1 MTRPLHDW
9 LVAFESCVRDR
20 RPAEIVVLLSSL
32 VVAWWLYVP
41 VHELAHAW
49 GCLSTGGAVTRL
61 EISRIYGAGLLA
73 RIFPYVT
80 VGSEYADRLSGFDT
94 RGSDLT
100 HLATCAAP
108 FVLTILVG
116 VPLLRAV
123 PLLSGWRRGLALG
136 VALPMA
142 YAPFVSIPGDY
153 YEMGSILV
161 SRLVT
166 VFVPHFPT
174 ARWRSDDV
182 FRLVGSLTPDAN
194 ASDVAGIAASLLV
207 GVVLA
212 LMTYWAGVAISAAA
226 KRSNAPVS

>member
-80 VGSEYADRLSGFDT
+80 VGSEYAG
-94 RGSDLT
+94 
-100 HLATCAAP
+100 
-108 FVLTILVG
+108 
-116 VPLLRAV
+116 
-123 PLLSGWRRGLALG
+123 RRGNHAERCQLQAG
-136 VALPMA
+136 PQ
-142 YAPFVSIPGDY
+142 SN
-153 YEMGSILV
+153 
-161 SRLVT
+161 
-166 VFVPHFPT
+166 
-174 ARWRSDDV
+174 
-182 FRLVGSLTPDAN
+182 GSL
-194 ASDVAGIAASLLV
+194 AGHIWRNMNHWS
-207 GVVLA
+207 G
-212 LMTYWAGVAISAAA
+212 
-226 KRSNAPVS
+226 